1 MFRRDGVPVP
11 CLRTVFLWEK
21 EDKEAKEEWE
31 ESQRTN
37 QHLNHRDIDTS
48 IAVLVEFFLL
58 C

>member
-31 ESQRTN
+31 ESQ
-37 QHLNHRDIDTS
+37 HKPTS
-48 IAVLVEFFLL
+48 NSQ